1 MSYSGFLSDPEYTR
15 RSQNENVT
23 GNWTFEHNITC
34 KEVIRGTAIS
44 TYYGDLAEYYFH
56 SPMEQIP
63 LGTIVKFGGEKEITK
78 TKPNDRHFFGIVSS
92 KPGIELNKK
101 YDDNSI
107 PVALCGKVPCRV
119 SGKINKFDKLT
130 TSKYNGVAKRKTFL
144 DMLLFKPTIGIALEN
159 KSEKTEKLI
168 EIFMHTHI

>member
-34 KEVIRGTAIS
+34 KEVIRGTAIA

-107 PVALCGKVPCRV
+107 PVALCGKDYI
-119 SGKINKFDKLT
+119 KEQNHIYNK
-130 TSKYNGVAKRKTFL
+130 KRPFYKRYIMFL
-144 DMLLFKPTIGIALEN
+144 FHN
-159 KSEKTEKLI
+159 KSARQA
-168 EIFMHTHI
+168 